1 MEFKDNKKG
10 QLERVLLQRENM
22 EKDLNI
28 PERKLSSRTGPKEG
42 NYLTRAFFRTYGRN
56 WTKTEAVA
64 NSLSTSQ
71 AKPMGK
77 SHTQ

>member
-28 PERKLSSRTGPKEG
+28 FERKLSFRTGLKEG
-42 NYLTRAFFRTYGRN
+42 NYLIRVFFRIYGRN
-56 WTKTEAVA
+56 WIKIEVVFIEI
-64 NSLSTSQ
+64 
-71 AKPMGK
+71 G
-77 SHTQ
+77 